1 MIYKKSLI
9 QMMNSKMISILK
21 KIIYIIIY
29 YNMLIYL
36 ITPSL
41 GLLRNYVKYKQIKYL
56 LYVRTPITYLILYII
71 FQTNNIW
78 KILILERW
86 FFLLYKTILSIYNK
100 DYYRKRIKYE
110 KSKTSEQPK
119 LSIR

>member
-21 KIIYIIIY
+21 KNIY

-41 GLLRNYVKYKQIKYL
+41 GLLRNYVKYKQTKYL

-100 DYYRKRIKYE
+100 DYYKKRIKYE
-110 KSKTSEQPK
+110 KKYK
-119 LSIR
+119 LNYD